1 MLLPRRAQLQRC
13 KRTGERARDSSGKH
27 YLTVCLCH
35 RTYSCCCM
43 LIAVF
48 CRFDIGHQ
56 GTASPKRLLVFLPA
70 GIWVAFLVSAILWP
84 WPTTYID
91 IGHMTLLSLPMI
103 GSYVVSILIAWLQQI
118 HRRERAEKQMTSS
131 LPQS

>member
-1 MLLPRRAQLQRC
+1 MILPASTILLSVYATELIL
-13 KRTGERARDSSGKH
+13 AV
-27 YLTVCLCH
+27 VCSLPFFVV
-35 RTYSCCCM
+35 
-43 LIAVF
+43 LILAI
-48 CRFDIGHQ
+48 R